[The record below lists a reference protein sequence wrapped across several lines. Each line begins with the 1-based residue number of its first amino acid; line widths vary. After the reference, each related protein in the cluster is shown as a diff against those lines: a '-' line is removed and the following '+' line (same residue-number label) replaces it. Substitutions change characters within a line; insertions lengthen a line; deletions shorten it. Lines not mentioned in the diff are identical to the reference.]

1 MGLRGGGDVCALEGG
16 SDVSEW
22 KHAVVK
28 KHLPL
33 QGSAEGVA
41 FR

>member
-1 MGLRGGGDVCALEGG
+1 MGLHRGGDVCVLEGG
-16 SDVSEW
+16 SNVSEW

-33 QGSAEGVA
+33 RGSAEGVA

>member
-1 MGLRGGGDVCALEGG
+1 MGLHRGGDVCVLEGECG
-16 SDVSEW
+16 VSEW

-33 QGSAEGVA
+33 QSSAASVA
-41 FR
+41 LR

>member
-1 MGLRGGGDVCALEGG
+1 MGLHRGEDVCVLEGKCG
-16 SDVSEW
+16 VSEW

>member
-1 MGLRGGGDVCALEGG
+1 MGLHGGGDVCALEGG
-16 SDVSEW
+16 CGVSEW

-33 QGSAEGVA
+33 QGSAAGVA